1 MAMPFVRPTDR
12 LRGKQGCYELMF
24 VCYHG
29 PGAWLASRP
38 VITARMFENGSFKE
52 VPTPDVS
59 DLLGADHRI
68 LWVDLVEP
76 TEEDLA
82 CVQEEF
88 SLHPLAL
95 EDIRERHQRPKIET
109 YPDHSFLVAYTRG
122 LYEIEMFVGAG
133 WLVTVG
139 PEGYNTDSVRAR
151 FERVHVAE
159 PTVGYLVYV
168 LLDEIVDGY
177 FGTTDELEDQLEDL
191 EERIFSERLPDEKE
205 IQADLFAV
213 RRRLL
218 EFRRVVVPL
227 RDVVQVLLRREADWV
242 DDVTA
247 THLQDVY
254 DHVLRAVDVIDSQ
267 RELMANSVDA
277 HLAIISNRVNDVM
290 KRMTSWGA
298 ILLGSTLV
306 AGIYGMNFEHMP
318 ELHWTL
324 GYPFALGLMAT
335 ITVVGY
341 HYFKGKEWL

>member
-1 MAMPFVRPTDR
+1 
-12 LRGKQGCYELMF
+12 
-24 VCYHG
+24 
-29 PGAWLASRP
+29 
-38 VITARMFENGSFKE
+38 VITAWAYEGDGFKE
-52 VPTPDVS
+52 VASGDVS
-59 DLLGADHRI
+59 DLVGGDGRI
-68 LWVDLVEP
+68 IWVDVADP
-76 TEEDLA
+76 SEDDLG

-88 SLHPLAL
+88 SLHPLAM

-109 YPDHSFLVAYTRG
+109 YPSHSFVVAYTRDRH
-122 LYEIEMFVGAG
+122 EIEMFVGPG

-139 PEGYNTDSVRAR
+139 PEGYSTATVRAR
-151 FERVHVAE
+151 FERVHVDK

-177 FGTTDELEDQLEDL
+177 FNATDEIEDSLEAL
-191 EERIFSERLPDEKE
+191 EERIFSEELPQEQN
-205 IQADLFAV
+205 IQQDLFEV
-213 RRRLL
+213 RRGLL

-242 DDVTA
+242 DDVA
-247 THLQDVY
+247 AVHLQDVY
-254 DHVLRAVDVIDSQ
+254 DHILRAVDVIDSQ
-267 RELMANSVDA
+267 RELMGNAVDA

-318 ELHWTL
+318 ELHWRL
-324 GYPFALGLMAT
+324 GYAWALSIMVV

-341 HYFKGKEWL
+341 RYFRRKDWL

>member
-1 MAMPFVRPTDR
+1 M
-12 LRGKQGCYELMF
+12 
-24 VCYHG
+24 
-29 PGAWLASRP
+29 
-38 VITARMFENGSFKE
+38 ITAWAYEDGGFKE
-52 VPTPDVS
+52 IPSADIS
-59 DLLGADHRI
+59 DLLDVDNRI
-68 LWVDLVEP
+68 LWVDVVAP

-82 CVQEEF
+82 CVQQEF
-88 SLHPLAL
+88 SLHPLAM

-109 YPDHSFLVAYTRG
+109 YPTHSFLVAYTRNREE
-122 LYEIEMFVGAG
+122 LEMFVGPG

-139 PEGYNTDSVRAR
+139 PEGYSTTTVRAR
-151 FERVHVAE
+151 FERTHVPK

-177 FGTTDELEDQLEDL
+177 FNTTDEIEDSLEDL
-191 EERIFSERLPDEKE
+191 EERIFGSDLPAEED
-205 IQADLFAV
+205 IQAVLFAV

-218 EFRRVVVPL
+218 DFRRVVVPL

-242 DDVTA
+242 DDFTA

-267 RELMANSVDA
+267 RELMGNAVDA

-290 KRMTSWGA
+290 KQMTSWGA

-306 AGIYGMNFEHMP
+306 AGIYGMNFDHMP
-318 ELHWTL
+318 ELHWRL
-324 GYPFALGLMAT
+324 GYAWALGLMVM

-341 HYFKGKEWL
+341 RYFKGKDWL